1 MEAVDVVAAVV
12 AGKDVDMENRY
23 VVQVVVVVGLLAP
36 VNVEL
41 VGADPE
47 DLQGDDVAVVADNS
61 GLHVVW

>member
-41 VGADPE
+41 VGADP
-47 DLQGDDVAVVADNS
+47 AD
-61 GLHVVW
+61 

>member
-1 MEAVDVVAAVV
+1 MVAVDVVAAVV

-23 VVQVVVVVGLLAP
+23 VVQVVVVGLLTP

-47 DLQGDDVAVVADNS
+47 D
-61 GLHVVW
+61 

>member
-23 VVQVVVVVGLLAP
+23 VVQVVVVGLLAP
-36 VNVEL
+36 

-47 DLQGDDVAVVADNS
+47 D
-61 GLHVVW
+61 

>member
-12 AGKDVDMENRY
+12 AGKGVDMENKY
-23 VVQVVVVVGLLAP
+23 VVQVVVVGLLAP

-47 DLQGDDVAVVADNS
+47 D
-61 GLHVVW
+61 

>member
-23 VVQVVVVVGLLAP
+23 VVQVVVVGLLAP
-36 VNVEL
+36 VNVEP

-47 DLQGDDVAVVADNS
+47 D
-61 GLHVVW
+61 

>member
-1 MEAVDVVAAVV
+1 MAAVDVVAAVV

-23 VVQVVVVVGLLAP
+23 VVQVVVVGLLVP

-47 DLQGDDVAVVADNS
+47 D
-61 GLHVVW
+61 

>member
-23 VVQVVVVVGLLAP
+23 VVQVVVGLLVP
-36 VNVEL
+36 VNVEP

-47 DLQGDDVAVVADNS
+47 D
-61 GLHVVW
+61 